1 MNPSAGAGSRG
12 LPQMPQFFLYLRE
25 KNREREHAQ
34 CCACACVRRADVF
47 PKLVRQ
53 VRHPVLARVLAE
65 AVAEALLRRSVDVRQ
80 RMRFSQSLLQLSP
93 PRRFRLFLPRVSTK
107 KGEGANLATA
117 GQANL
122 VLTAIGSHPNK
133 DLCDDGN

>member
-1 MNPSAGAGSRG
+1 M
-12 LPQMPQFFLYLRE
+12 
-25 KNREREHAQ
+25 
-34 CCACACVRRADVF
+34 
-47 PKLVRQ
+47 
-53 VRHPVLARVLAE
+53 ARVLAE
-65 AVAEALLRRSVDVRQ
+65 AVAEALRRRSVDVRQ

-133 DLCDDGN
+133 DLGDDGS